1 MRLTPPVSQTV
12 RERPPVHA
20 LAQHVT
26 CVWVQEVTPDS
37 APFLHRK
44 APHGSAELVCTLGS
58 APRILGPQT
67 GPVIESLAPGTTVVG
82 VRLRAGAA
90 PPVLHLPAS
99 ETADL
104 DLGAD
109 ELWGDAALA
118 LGEAIAA
125 ADSPDGAAGMLE
137 RAVAARLADGPE
149 LDSVATEAVERLLP
163 AEHSD
168 LNSLASSLHISE
180 RQLRRRFDEAVG
192 LAPKLLHRIVRFQ
205 RFLALAWT
213 LERPSEQLAR
223 LAADAGYADQAHLT
237 REAQALDR
245 RSPRLLLLESE
256 QRCCGHD
263 HAASYVP
270 LLQPVQPNLALR

>member
-1 MRLTPPVSQTV
+1 MRS
-12 RERPPVHA
+12 

-26 CVWVQEVTPDS
+26 CVWVQAVSPDS

-67 GPVIESLAPGTTVVG
+67 GSVVESLAPGTTVVG

-90 PPVLHLPAS
+90 PPMLHLPAS

-104 DLGAD
+104 DLGAN
-109 ELWGDAALA
+109 ELWGDGALA
-118 LGEAIAA
+118 LGESLAA
-125 ADSPDGAAGMLE
+125 VDSPQNAAGVLE
-137 RAVAARLADGPE
+137 RAVADRLAEGPE
-149 LDSVATEAVERLLP
+149 LDSVATEAVARLVP

-168 LNSLASSLHISE
+168 LNSLASSLNISE

-192 LAPKLLHRIVRFQ
+192 LAPKLLHRILRFQ

-213 LERPSEQLAR
+213 LDRPSEQLAR

-237 REAQALDR
+237 REATALEG
-245 RSPRLLLLESE
+245 RSPRTLLLESE

-263 HAASYVP
+263 HAASYAP
-270 LLQPVQPNLALR
+270 LLKAAQPDLALR

>member
-1 MRLTPPVSQTV
+1 MR
-12 RERPPVHA
+12 A
-20 LAQHVT
+20 LAEHVT
-26 CVWVQEVTPDS
+26 CVWAQEVSPDS

-67 GPVIESLAPGTTVVG
+67 GSVVESLAPGTTVVG

-90 PPVLHLPAS
+90 PPMLHLPAS

-118 LGEAIAA
+118 LGEAVAA
-125 ADSPDGAAGMLE
+125 ADSPESAAGVLE
-137 RAVAARLADGPE
+137 RAVADRLAEGPE

-163 AEHSD
+163 ADQSD
-168 LNSLASSLHISE
+168 LNSLASSLNISE
-180 RQLRRRFDEAVG
+180 RQLRRRFLEAVG
-192 LAPKLLHRIVRFQ
+192 LAPKLLHRILRFQ

-213 LERPSEQLAR
+213 VERPSEQLAR

-237 REAQALDR
+237 REANALEG
-245 RSPRLLLLESE
+245 RSPRTLLLESE

-263 HAASYVP
+263 HAASYSP
-270 LLQPVQPNLALR
+270 LLEAAQPDLALR